1 MRLPPH
7 RSIGSLH
14 ESGMFR
20 LMVVTS
26 SEIKQSDMRQERR
39 PTYLRNMQLPG
50 TVKGFQG
57 TLGGCT
63 LLVDGMNVPECVTSL
78 LDRRHQVRKSK
89 CSQFSSAAVK
99 PAGSYPPD

>member
-1 MRLPPH
+1 MRFTPH

-63 LLVDGMNVPECVTSL
+63 LLVDGMNVSSVLHCSWA
-78 LDRRHQVRKSK
+78 RRHQGANPNVRNSHPL
-89 CSQFSSAAVK
+89 S
-99 PAGSYPPD
+99 